1 MGSMYKKAFGSNLEN
16 LREDVSSL
24 ADELTNLLGD
34 RSDVATSD
42 VKQRVQRIRDD
53 IEGVISD
60 TSSKGRE
67 LMQQANL
74 DGITESIENTI
85 RERPFTMMAIAA
97 GLGMV
102 VASQLR
108 R

>member
-74 DGITESIENTI
+74 EGITESIENTI

>member
-34 RSDVATSD
+34 RSDVATND
-42 VKQRVQRIRDD
+42 VKQRVQRIRED